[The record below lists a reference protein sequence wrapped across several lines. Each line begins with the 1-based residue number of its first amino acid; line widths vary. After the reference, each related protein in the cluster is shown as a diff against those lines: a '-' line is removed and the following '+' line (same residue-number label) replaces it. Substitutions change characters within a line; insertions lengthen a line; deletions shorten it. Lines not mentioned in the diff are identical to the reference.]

1 MANERRDSSMDLIMR
16 IRNSTSTDLNEA
28 NATAGMISHQIM
40 LNGKKIKAF
49 TTANQQIAQELSDL
63 VIYTQAVKFREL
75 NLNPFPYSL
84 SNALG
89 SYKPIVRKP
98 STSISLSQKSKTS
111 TIPQLVPQQSISSSG
126 TDGSKTD
133 LINIKPKNEAA
144 VFSPEHCYNVP
155 ASYQV
160 TSMNESKAKQVCK
173 KRPLDVI
180 T

>member
-1 MANERRDSSMDLIMR
+1 MR

-28 NATAGMISHQIM
+28 NATAGLASHQIM
-40 LNGKKIKAF
+40 LNGKKIKTF
-49 TTANQQIAQELSDL
+49 NTANNQQIAQELSDL

-84 SNALG
+84 TNALAG

-98 STSISLSQKSKTS
+98 SASISLSQRSKTS

-133 LINIKPKNEAA
+133 LMNIKPRNETVA
-144 VFSPEHCYNVP
+144 VFSTSEHSNNAP
-155 ASYQV
+155 LSYQV

-173 KRPLDVI
+173 RRPLDVI
-180 T
+180 M

>member
-1 MANERRDSSMDLIMR
+1 MDLIMR

-28 NATAGMISHQIM
+28 GTTSGGMISHQIM
-40 LNGKKIKAF
+40 LNGKKIKAL

-84 SNALG
+84 SNTLAG
-89 SYKPIVRKP
+89 NYKPIVRKP
-98 STSISLSQKSKTS
+98 SASISLSQKSKTS

-133 LINIKPKNEAA
+133 LMNIKPRNEVP
-144 VFSPEHCYNVP
+144 VFSPEHCYNTPV
-155 ASYQV
+155 SYQV